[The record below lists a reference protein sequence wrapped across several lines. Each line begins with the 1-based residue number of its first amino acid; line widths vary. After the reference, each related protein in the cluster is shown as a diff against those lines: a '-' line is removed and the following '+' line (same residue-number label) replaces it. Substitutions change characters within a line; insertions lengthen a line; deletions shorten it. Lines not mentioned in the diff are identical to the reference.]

1 MKKMH
6 ENQDKLMF
14 EEVKVDKNIEKWKG
28 TGLEDEIIKYEN
40 PVDRRKK
47 PLFEKGYMS
56 LDGPV
61 TDYAT
66 RGAIDASYKSLS
78 HKMKVSE

>member
-1 MKKMH
+1 MKKMQ

-14 EEVKVDKNIEKWKG
+14 EDPPVKVDNTLEKWAG

-40 PVDRRKK
+40 PVDKRKK
-47 PLFEKGYMS
+47 PLFEKTKQYMS

-61 TDYAT
+61 TET
-66 RGAIDASYKSLS
+66 MKGAIDASYLSLS
-78 HKMKVSE
+78 E